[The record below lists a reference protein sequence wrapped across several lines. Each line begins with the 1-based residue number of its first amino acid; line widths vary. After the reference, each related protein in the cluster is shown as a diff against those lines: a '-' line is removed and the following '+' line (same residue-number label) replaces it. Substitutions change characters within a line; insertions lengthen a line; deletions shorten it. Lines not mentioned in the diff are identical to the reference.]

1 MMTRVLRFVTF
12 TFLTLLV
19 GCSSVAPLLASRT
32 PTPAPAITTS
42 PILQA
47 TPTSTPSVSTTGRRI
62 LRVWLPPQFD
72 PSAETPAA
80 ELLRQRLMDFENEHP
95 GIEIEI
101 RIKSDVDITSVLSVT
116 NKAAPSAMPDLVAL
130 SYADMQVA
138 ASAGFLHS
146 LAGLTDL
153 LQDPDWY
160 AFARELGH
168 YQNTEYGLPF
178 ASDALLIVYRSSV
191 FEETPA
197 NWDAVFISG
206 NQMSF
211 PVSDPRAYF
220 PLTLYASARSDLVDE
235 VALTRV
241 LSLYKLA
248 FETGTIAPSIRG
260 FQTDEQSLQAFRDGD
275 ADLAIVWASSDIAA
289 RSGQYIPLLSLDGS
303 HYSLGRG
310 WVWALAGSNVDNQ
323 PLAVEL
329 ASHLVESEFVSAWT
343 FASNYLPPRPHALD
357 LWEKEDLKLSLKEV
371 LQSAHPIPLDDTS
384 IALSSLLPEALIRIF
399 NGEQPEVVARSVLES
414 LE

>member
-1 MMTRVLRFVTF
+1 MTRVLRFATF
-12 TFLTLLV
+12 AFLALLV
-19 GCSSVAPLLASRT
+19 GCSSVAPLLST
-32 PTPAPAITTS
+32 PTPAPAITATS
-42 PILQA
+42 TPQV
-47 TPTSTPSVSTTGRRI
+47 TPTSTPSVSATGRRI
-62 LRVWLPPQFD
+62 LHVWLPPQFD

-80 ELLRQRLMDFENEHP
+80 ELLRQRLTDFENEHP
-95 GIEIEI
+95 GIEIEV
-101 RIKSDVDITSVLSVT
+101 RIKSDTDITSTLSVT
-116 NKAAPSAMPDLVAL
+116 NNAAPSVMPDLVAL
-130 SYADMQVA
+130 SYADMQIA
-138 ASAGFLHS
+138 ASAGFLHP

-191 FEETPA
+191 FEETPLS
-197 NWDAVFISG
+197 WDAAFSSG
-206 NQMSF
+206 NQISF

-241 LSLYKLA
+241 LALYQLA
-248 FETGTIAPSIRG
+248 FETGAIAPSTRS
-260 FQTDEQSLQAFRDGD
+260 FQTDEQTLQAFRNGD
-275 ADLAIVWASSDIAA
+275 VDLAVVWASSDVAA
-289 RSGQYIPLLSLDGS
+289 QSGQYIPLLSLDGS
-303 HYSLGRG
+303 HYSLGSG

-329 ASHLVESEFVSAWT
+329 ASYLVESEFVSDWT
-343 FASNYLPPRPHALD
+343 LASNYLPTRPHALD
-357 LWEKEDLKLSLKEV
+357 LWENEDLRISLNEV
-371 LQSAHPIPLDDTS
+371 LQSAHPVPLDEPS
-384 IALSSLLPEALIRIF
+384 VALSSLLPEALIRIF